1 MKETHP
7 ARDAEFLSR
16 LHDGELSAGER
27 AHFESHRAHCAECR
41 NAAAEF
47 EAALSLYR
55 SSRPT
60 PASPDLAG
68 RILRKLQASAAP
80 RRRFGPSFG
89 IDLRWAGAFAAAVV
103 AAIIGSTIVGR
114 HEAREGLARSA
125 GPIPIVVQSRPAT
138 VSEPS
143 SPEAKPPSDAPPETA
158 GARGAPRLFPGPS
171 PRRTSRPALAPPRNS
186 AARSRRRRRTPSG
199 SSASAED
206 QAGGKRKPRRLA
218 RAEEREKR
226 GEGGEPGVRRAACG
240 ARSGRRRPLTPASA
254 GAAPGMGGAPRA
266 QASEAQAVAQAGRAR
281 LRVEALDGMPGP
293 ALASAAPDV
302 SAALRG
308 RSWIVLVEP
317 GGQVRSVREQPLR
330 DKRRDAAAS
339 DELKAEAPPPE
350 LLDLRFAAGDRE
362 RRLLVRVE

>member
-7 ARDAEFLSR
+7 ARNAEFLSR
-16 LHDGELSAGER
+16 LHDGELSPAER

-41 NAAAEF
+41 RAAAEF
-47 EAALSLYR
+47 ESALSLYR

-68 RILRKLQASAAP
+68 RILRKLQTNTP
-80 RRRFGPSFG
+80 RRPRFGPSFG

-114 HEAREGLARSA
+114 HEAREGLARSTA
-125 GPIPIVVQSRPAT
+125 PIPIVVQSRPAT

-143 SPEAKPPSDAPPETA
+143 SPAAAPPSDAPQTIGE
-158 GARGAPRLFPGPS
+158 APRRSAPLSG
-171 PRRTSRPALAPPRNS
+171 ALAKKNEPSEPSRSSEPRAVKEQRRAKPAEEKDAGKLAS
-186 AARSRRRRRTPSG
+186 APDRQESG
-199 SSASAED
+199 S
-206 QAGGKRKPRRLA
+206 
-218 RAEEREKR
+218 
-226 GEGGEPGVRRAACG
+226 
-240 ARSGRRRPLTPASA
+240 
-254 GAAPGMGGAPRA
+254 
-266 QASEAQAVAQAGRAR
+266 ASEVAAVAQAGRAR

-293 ALASAAPDV
+293 ALAGAVPDV
-302 SAALRG
+302 PAALRG

-317 GGQVRSVREQPLR
+317 AGQVRSVREQPLR
-330 DKRRDAAAS
+330 DKRTDAAAN

-350 LLDLRFAAGDRE
+350 ILNLRFAAGDRE